1 MNDVN
6 EPITE
11 PHITT
16 EPITT
21 EPIIE
26 PHTTTAEKKTKIKH
40 IVISGGGPA
49 GLLTYGAARY
59 LAKEG
64 FWCLAD
70 IASIYGCSIGAYMGV
85 IISLGYEWDWLD
97 DYFIKRPWDK
107 VMSFSFIEAFDQKGL
122 LGEKFLTDSLA
133 PLLSAKDLN
142 SNITFKELYAYNSID
157 LHIYTT
163 NINTY
168 HFEKVDM
175 SHSTHPDLPL
185 IKALGMS
192 MAYPFAFKPVFSG
205 EDCFI
210 DGGLLNNYPLNDC
223 ITQTKCNKDEILA
236 FKNIWILEHCKVTEE
251 STVIDFLLVLMRKM
265 QRSIDTE
272 PNQEEVKHTV
282 RCLIEDLDG
291 FPAWIKA
298 LATEDMRGKLIDR
311 GSSQAKLFLD
321 YLK

>member
-1 MNDVN
+1 MTD
-6 EPITE
+6 
-11 PHITT
+11 
-16 EPITT
+16 
-21 EPIIE
+21 
-26 PHTTTAEKKTKIKH
+26 KIKH

-59 LAKEG
+59 LSKQG
-64 FWCLAD
+64 FWQLDD
-70 IASIYGCSIGAYMGV
+70 IESIYGCSIGAYIGV

-97 DYFIKRPWDK
+97 DYFIKRPWHK
-107 VMSFSFIEAFDQKGL
+107 IMTFSFIDAFDQKGL
-122 LGEKFLTDSLA
+122 LGEKFIADSLL

-142 SNITFKELYAYNSID
+142 PNITFKDLFTYNGID

-168 HFEKVDM
+168 QFDKVDM
-175 SHSTHPDLPL
+175 SHTSHPDLTL
-185 IKALGMS
+185 IKALWMS

-223 ITQTKCNKDEILA
+223 ITQTKCNKDTEILA
-236 FKNIWILEHCKVTEE
+236 FKNIWVIEHCKVTEE

-272 PNQEEVKHTV
+272 SEQEEAKYTV

-291 FPAWIKA
+291 FPAWINA
-298 LATEDMRGKLIDR
+298 LATEEMRVKLIDR
-311 GSSQAKLFLD
+311 GSSQAKIFLD
-321 YLK
+321 YITTNML

>member
-1 MNDVN
+1 MTD
-6 EPITE
+6 
-11 PHITT
+11 
-16 EPITT
+16 
-21 EPIIE
+21 
-26 PHTTTAEKKTKIKH
+26 KIKH

-59 LAKEG
+59 LSKQG
-64 FWCLAD
+64 FWQLDD
-70 IASIYGCSIGAYMGV
+70 IESIYGCSIGAYIGV

-97 DYFIKRPWDK
+97 DYFIKRPWHK
-107 VMSFSFIEAFDQKGL
+107 IMTFSFIDAFDQKGL
-122 LGEKFLTDSLA
+122 LGEKFIADSLL

-142 SNITFKELYAYNSID
+142 PNITFKDLFTYNGID

-168 HFEKVDM
+168 QFDKVDM
-175 SHSTHPDLPL
+175 SHTSHPDLTL
-185 IKALGMS
+185 IKALWMS

-210 DGGLLNNYPLNDC
+210 DGGLLNNYQLNDC
-223 ITQTKCNKDEILA
+223 ITQTKCNKDTEILA
-236 FKNIWILEHCKVTEE
+236 FKNIWVIEHCKVTEE

-272 PNQEEVKHTV
+272 SEQEEAKYTV

-291 FPAWIKA
+291 FPAWINA
-298 LATEDMRGKLIDR
+298 LATEEMRVKLIDR
-311 GSSQAKLFLD
+311 GSSQAKIFLD
-321 YLK
+321 YITTNML